1 MRTLLSLVLLL
12 CTNIVCASGLQ
23 VQIPEDLKD
32 EAAKQAYKDAVLDGA
47 LDAVNELSSRRRSNI
62 LFPNEQSPFYG
73 VQMNY
78 VNVSKGNLTFLKRDK
93 VVVDRM
99 PLVVGRVYDSSK
111 TTSEDFGPGWK
122 LSFVEQLEKVGDT
135 FFYRDSTNSEYKLL
149 KNGRKLY
156 SEYPHL
162 TGIEGGL
169 KNGPSITLTVNG
181 LQKLFTKYK
190 SKFLLTR
197 VSHENGSYL
206 ELSYKNG
213 LLHRV
218 ASDSGREVTI
228 KRNEKDLIKKIKI
241 TGSQEVKYNYNEQG
255 LLSELTDLSGAKWVF
270 RYGNRN
276 ILSKIIDPRNI
287 AILKV
292 SSSGD
297 GKISRVKSQS
307 DNSVFEY
314 KKRSTKV
321 TNSLS
326 QAAKL
331 WHHET
336 GLTYAARDW
345 SGTMSRLSIDRK
357 LTVFSISYD
366 EKVFANLDYNKAGNI
381 AKIVSANNPAK
392 NQVFEYDTNGNLIV
406 ATKNGEAFKKY
417 QYDHY
422 GRVISALDEKGLR
435 GYGYNE
441 DGDLS
446 ALSFNDK
453 EIGFET
459 DGIGQ
464 IVRLEADGHT
474 LALGYDNNGKVIEI
488 SNAEDGVSSKGEF
501 NYSPNGLRS
510 YGRYA
515 LAKEDQ
521 QVTADYHMNYD
532 DAANFTEMTIVA
544 ADGGEGSI
552 KQKLKIGARN
562 ELLKVTGSD
571 GETLFSYDKL
581 GRPKSID
588 TPGRNVQFKYDTL
601 GRLSDVYMDSEHIVS
616 SNYKANDPDPAI
628 GSDERTPYTYI
639 NSPLA
644 SYIYGDLASI
654 AYTRIKGTPY
664 GAIRFDADMA
674 RFLISDNGVPSPDA
688 VIYDS
693 LRRRNLILKESA
705 EAMKLV
711 PMLGFDKP
719 SNVLFISPEYF
730 GVNCLF
736 GCLGSV
742 SGYVINPIASATV
755 GQPVTI
761 SSSASTS
768 TCVDISHPMIPFIP
782 RNFVHNLS
790 FGDGQS
796 SLIQSSN
803 ASLSLSK
810 TYSSAGNYTVS
821 DVVRCTCNPL
831 LTLASSTK
839 VVTVSAPLTG
849 VSVSTSPS
857 VYLIKRNL
865 TMPSIQFSATHSPSN
880 IPLSN
885 LTFKWYLELNFNQN
899 GKNFTHRVP
908 SSGTIDIA
916 GANTWSPSW
925 GSLLVGGNNMT
936 VYVSVTD
943 GSTTTSVASMSGYQ
957 IHGENPTQSQ
967 IFGIANFVEARAVA
981 WQESTH
987 RQFSGS
993 RYTGTGLPLYGPPDG
1008 WGLMQRDPLQSE
1020 AQLWNWETS
1029 LTLGVNYLNTVRSD
1043 AQAYLNNWYSV
1054 AANSPDPSDD
1064 WSWNPATQFPDRV
1077 WDEGFSRYN
1086 TGSPIY
1092 SPNGNGGNRNCS
1104 ANSAGCNYANLVRG
1118 HINSNPW

>member
-78 VNVSKGNLTFLKRDK
+78 VNVSKGNLTFLTRDK

-122 LSFVEQLEKVGDT
+122 LSFVEQLEKVGET

-206 ELSYKNG
+206 ELSYKNS

-218 ASDSGREVTI
+218 VSGSGRVVTI
-228 KRNEKDLIKKIKI
+228 KRNEKGLIKKIKI
-241 TGSQEVKYNYNEQG
+241 DGGQEVKYNYNEQG
-255 LLSELTDLSGAKWVF
+255 LLSELTDLSGSKWVF
-270 RYGNRN
+270 KYSDTD
-276 ILSKIIDPRNI
+276 ILAKIVDPRNI

-292 SSSGD
+292 SSNGD

-326 QAAKL
+326 QTAKL

-336 GLTYAARDW
+336 GLTSAARDW
-345 SGTMSRLSIDRK
+345 SGTVSQLNIDRD
-357 LTVFSISYD
+357 LTVSSLSYN
-366 EKVFANLDYNKAGNI
+366 EKAFANLHYNKAGNI
-381 AKIVSANNPAK
+381 AKIVSPNNPAT
-392 NQVFEYDTNGNLIV
+392 NQVFEYDTNGNLI
-406 ATKNGEAFKKY
+406 ATTKNGEAFKKY

-422 GRVISALDEKGLR
+422 DRVISALDEKGVR

-441 DGDLS
+441 DGDLN
-446 ALSFNDK
+446 ALSFNGK
-453 EIGFET
+453 EIGFKT
-459 DGIGQ
+459 DDIGQ
-464 IVRLEADGHT
+464 IIRLEADGHT
-474 LALGYDNNGKVIEI
+474 LALGYDNNSKVIEI

-532 DAANFTEMTIVA
+532 DAANFTEITIVA

-588 TPGRNVQFKYDTL
+588 TPGRNVQFQYDTL

-644 SYIYGDLASI
+644 SYIYGDLESI

-688 VIYDS
+688 VTYDS

-742 SGYVINPIASATV
+742 SGYVINPIANTTV

-761 SSSASTS
+761 TSSASTS

-803 ASLSLSK
+803 ASFSLSK

-831 LTLASSTK
+831 LTLASASRTAS
-839 VVTVSAPLTG
+839 VVTPSISITVPSSLTLLDNY
-849 VSVSTSPS
+849 SVSTNLTPS
-857 VYLIKRNL
+857 SVSASNYHFEIKRNGSSTWYTLQNGQTDTFSDYAKVAGNFKVRATVTIDNATYTSSESSL
-865 TMPSIQFSATHSPSN
+865 TMNFPDFNRISADS
-880 IPLSN
+880 
-885 LTFKWYLELNFNQN
+885 
-899 GKNFTHRVP
+899 
-908 SSGTIDIA
+908 
-916 GANTWSPSW
+916 
-925 GSLLVGGNNMT
+925 
-936 VYVSVTD
+936 
-943 GSTTTSVASMSGYQ
+943 SVASAVSNSWSSILNATTSTSRREEGFWIQLNTNTRSYE
-957 IHGENPTQSQ
+957 IGSTILGAVVPNNTTATLTPGPKPSDSNSSPTPLDTVTYTVAFFHGHTPTRYRNGTRPIGPSSADNT
-967 IFGIANFVEARAVA
+967 FHSSPTVGVVGLVA
-981 WQESTH
+981 DYIESP
-987 RQFSGS
+987 SGS
-993 RYTGTGLPLYGPPDG
+993 GSIPPFYNLNGPWMIYHSGP
-1008 WGLMQRDPLQSE
+1008 QR
-1020 AQLWNWETS
+1020 
-1029 LTLGVNYLNTVRSD
+1029 RSTP
-1043 AQAYLNNWYSV
+1043 Q
-1054 AANSPDPSDD
+1054 
-1064 WSWNPATQFPDRV
+1064 
-1077 WDEGFSRYN
+1077 
-1086 TGSPIY
+1086 
-1092 SPNGNGGNRNCS
+1092 
-1104 ANSAGCNYANLVRG
+1104 
-1118 HINSNPW
+1118 